1 MILVIEI
8 SGILAAYLLGAVPF
22 GYILTKHFT
31 GMNILESG
39 SGNVGSTNVRRV
51 AGKKVSLLTQIL
63 DMLKGMIPVGIF
75 MLAGDSHSES
85 FHPYYI
91 YMLAL
96 AAIIGHDFSIFLRFR
111 GGKGV
116 NTTLGASVLIAP
128 WAVVIAG
135 LVYFLVKKLFKYV
148 SPGSIALSLAMPVAE
163 YIINGLSPTVYY
175 LIICSALIIIL
186 HRKNIQRLLSGKE
199 NL

>member
-1 MILVIEI
+1 MNLIIEI
-8 SGILAAYLLGAVPF
+8 SGILAAYLLGAIPF
-22 GYILTKHFT
+22 GYILTKQFT
-31 GMNILESG
+31 GKNILESG

-51 AGKKVSLLTQIL
+51 AGKKVSLLTQVL

-75 MLAGDSHSES
+75 MLAGNDLSES

-116 NTTLGASVLIAP
+116 NTTLGASILIAP
-128 WAVVIAG
+128 WAVIIAG
-135 LVYFLVKKLFKYV
+135 AVYFLVKKMFKYV
-148 SPGSIALSLAMPVAE
+148 SPGSIALALALPVAE

-186 HRKNIQRLLSGKE
+186 HRKNIQRLLSGEE